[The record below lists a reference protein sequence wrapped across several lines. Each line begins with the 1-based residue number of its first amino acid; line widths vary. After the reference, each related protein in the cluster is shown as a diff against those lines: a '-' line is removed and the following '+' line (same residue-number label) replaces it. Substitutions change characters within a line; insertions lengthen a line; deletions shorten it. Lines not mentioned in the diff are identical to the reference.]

1 MKNQI
6 EDKDEEIKE
15 KLMDKLEKGKYD
27 KNLVEEDSTI
37 REGQIQ
43 DTKLWRKF
51 QKYVEYDWNLQRFDI
66 LLLIIDW
73 QHKEMITPGQ
83 KKIMMTL
90 TEKAI
95 FMTIQRVEAY
105 WSHKREREKAI
116 LHGSRTL
123 QRRGKVC
130 IVKSLMLIF
139 LC

>member
-73 QHKEMITPGQ
+73 
-83 KKIMMTL
+83 
-90 TEKAI
+90 
-95 FMTIQRVEAY
+95 
-105 WSHKREREKAI
+105 
-116 LHGSRTL
+116 
-123 QRRGKVC
+123 
-130 IVKSLMLIF
+130 
-139 LC
+139 

>member
-6 EDKDEEIKE
+6 EDKDEDIKE

-27 KNLVEEDSTI
+27 KNLVEEDSII

-43 DTKLWRKF
+43 DTKLWRKL
-51 QKYVEYDWNLQRFDI
+51 QKYVEYDRNLQGFDN

-90 TEKAI
+90 MEKAI

-105 WSHKREREKAI
+105 WFHKREKEKAI
-116 LHGSRTL
+116 LPGSQTL